1 MIAPGGHDD
10 FAKLFSLSDSWPEK
24 FVDADTENFGQKET
38 MN

>member
-1 MIAPGGHDD
+1 MVAPGGHDV
-10 FAKLFSLSDSWPEK
+10 FAKLFSPLDSWPEK